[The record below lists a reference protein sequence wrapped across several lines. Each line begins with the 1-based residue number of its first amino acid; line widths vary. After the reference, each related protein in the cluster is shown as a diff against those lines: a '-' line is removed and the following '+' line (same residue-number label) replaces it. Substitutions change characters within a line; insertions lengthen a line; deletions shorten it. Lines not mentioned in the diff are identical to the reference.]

1 MKSGR
6 KSYKPYPSIEVCPI
20 WNFNKVTETGDPR
33 YLFVMDD
40 YYSLP
45 EFTKPQKKKAHEL
58 WDKLFDEYLKSFG
71 LSEHSFKIL
80 QWEVKIAKLKYEM
93 IVESDWG
100 MSAAIKI
107 EESKMRTQ
115 VASENKSTFE
125 ETVAYLEQ
133 HRKISIDAFK
143 CPTKMFYTYVNMMNG
158 DAKKTKAKNLAKQK

>member
-1 MKSGR
+1 MKSER
-6 KSYKPYPSIEVCPI
+6 KSYKPYQSIEVCPI

-33 YLFVMDD
+33 YLYVFDD

-45 EFTKPQKKKAHEL
+45 EFTKPQKKKANEL

-71 LSEHSFKIL
+71 LSEHSLKIL
-80 QWEVKIAKLKYEM
+80 QWEIKILKLKCQM
-93 IVESDWG
+93 IEESDWA

-107 EESKMRTQ
+107 EESKMRMEME
-115 VASENKSTFE
+115 SSNKSTFE

-143 CPTKMFYTYVNMMNG
+143 CSVKMFYTYVNMMNSE
-158 DAKKTKAKNLAKQK
+158 AKKTKARNLANKK